1 MSTWPLVRG
10 QVIQADIGL
19 DEPKL
24 LVVVSNNRR
33 NERLGSVLCARMTT
47 TAKPD
52 LPSIVPLEHPEVFVG
67 CVVCDDIVE
76 VFEDEVMAVR
86 GGLSGAAIP
95 VLNDALRA
103 ALDIP

>member
-1 MSTWPLVRG
+1 MRG
-10 QVIQADIGL
+10 QVIQADLGL

-33 NERLGSVLCARMTT
+33 NEHLGSVLCARLTT

-52 LPSIVPLEHPEVFVG
+52 LPSIVKLDHPEVFAG

-76 VFEDEVMAVR
+76 VFSDEVLAVR
-86 GGLSGAAIP
+86 GGLTGVAMNA
-95 VLNDALRA
+95 VGDGLRA
-103 ALDIP
+103 ALGL